1 MNLFKNKAMYTR
13 YFLLAFFLVW
23 SFSKAQEKQD
33 SILPVSLEEIILVS
47 HQDIFNQKQAKPLS
61 TVDEFLEK
69 STRITMIKRGNYA
82 WEPAMNNMLSERLS
96 VTIDGMQIFGACT
109 DKMDPITSY
118 VDVSN
123 LSEIHVNSGQ
133 QGLENGATIGGGVD
147 LVLQKSYFGEPK
159 QNFGLDLGYESNP
172 NAKIVSAEYNV
183 SRQKYFINTDV
194 LYREADNYSAGG
206 GEEVHF
212 SQYQKFNVSM
222 ASGIKLNEESALVGT
237 FIYDQANDVGYP
249 ALTMDVSLAKAIIGS
264 LAYEYNSQAS
274 FISDFESKVY
284 FNTIEHVMDD
294 TNRPD
299 VPIHMDMPGW
309 SETFGFYAKA
319 KIQKNQ
325 HQFLSNFNG
334 YYNRSKAEMT
344 MYPND
349 PNESLMFMLTWP
361 DVQTYYSGLFV
372 EDIWSL
378 NNTDQ
383 IKLDARI
390 GGQVENIA
398 DDFGFNSLKIFYPN
412 MDRSQQRFLFG
423 LNATYSK
430 VLNNFDW
437 MLGLGHG
444 QRAPSVS
451 EAYGFYL
458 FNSFDNFDYIGN
470 PELGNEKSTEINFK
484 VSYKKANFGLGLESS
499 FFYINDYIIGVI
511 DPSLSEMT
519 IGADGVKIYSALDYA
534 TIWNTYVNGDFSFW
548 QNWHL
553 MAKIGYSLGQ
563 DMDGGNLPL
572 ISPVTYQAG
581 LHFKKNMFDVEVL
594 LNGAGEQR
602 NFSPDFGENQTEA
615 YAVFNI
621 NGSYNFYLGKNTI
634 FFKAGIENIFD
645 VNYST
650 YTDWNNIPRMGRNFF
665 VNISYV
671 FQ

>member
-1 MNLFKNKAMYTR
+1 MYRR
-13 YFLLAFFLVW
+13 YFILVFLFVV
-23 SFSKAQEKQD
+23 SHAKAQEKEQD
-33 SILPVSLEEIILVS
+33 SILPISLEEIILVS
-47 HQDIFNQKQAKPLS
+47 QQDIFNQKQAKPLS

-69 STRITMIKRGNYA
+69 STRINMIKRGNYA

-147 LVLQKSYFGEPK
+147 LVLQKSYFGGPK

-172 NAKIVSAEYNV
+172 RAKIMSAEYNV
-183 SRQKYFINTDV
+183 SRQKYFINTDF
-194 LYREADNYSAGG
+194 LYRNADNYYAGG
-206 GEEVHF
+206 GEKVQF
-212 SQYQKFNVSM
+212 SQYQKFNVSL
-222 ASGIKLNEESALVGT
+222 ASGMKLTEESALVGT

-249 ALTMDVSLAKAIIGS
+249 ALTMDVSLAKAIIAS
-264 LAYEYNSQAS
+264 LSYEYKNLDAL
-274 FISDFESKVY
+274 FYDFESKVY

-299 VPIHMDMPGW
+299 TPIHMDMPGW
-309 SETFGFYAKA
+309 SDTFGFYAKA
-319 KIQKNQ
+319 KSKKNK
-325 HQFLSNFNG
+325 HQILTNFNG

-349 PNESLMFMLTWP
+349 PEESLMFMLTWP
-361 DVQTYYSGLFV
+361 DVQTFYTGLFL
-372 EDIWSL
+372 EDIWTL
-378 NNTDQ
+378 NSADQ
-383 IKLDARI
+383 IKFHLRI
-390 GGQVENIA
+390 GGQHENIA

-412 MDRSQQRFLFG
+412 MDRSQERFLFG
-423 LNATYSK
+423 FNSTYTK
-430 VLNNFDW
+430 VLNHFDW
-437 MLGLGHG
+437 MAGLGHG

-484 VSYKKANFGLGLESS
+484 LAYKKQNFGLGLETS
-499 FFYINDYIIGVI
+499 FFYIKDYILGVV
-511 DPSLSEMT
+511 DPVLSEMT

-534 TIWNTYVNGDFSFW
+534 TIWNTSVNADYSFLL
-548 QNWHL
+548 NWHL
-553 MAKIGYSLGQ
+553 MAKVGYSLGQ
-563 DMDGGNLPL
+563 DMDGENLPL
-572 ISPVTYQAG
+572 ISPVTYQVG
-581 LHFKKNMFDVEVL
+581 FHFKKNMFDAEFI
-594 LNGAGEQR
+594 LNGAGKQK
-602 NFSPDFGENQTEA
+602 NFSPEFGENQTEA
-615 YAVFNI
+615 YAVCNL

-634 FFKAGIENIFD
+634 FLKTGVENIFD

-665 VNISYV
+665 INLSYV